1 MKKLII
7 INYDE
12 NVVAAKQN
20 IRLVVTIT
28 NDNIMKLP
36 SGNIIQYGE
45 NVKSIINNTEMS
57 IKLRFL
63 YETEHYVIL
72 KLDENRIFLRDINS
86 VSYNMED
93 IENIIKSCEIQSDSI
108 LSYIIDNYQSFKFDM
123 IEQNYANFNYKLTHQ
138 FKDETDDIYIN
149 LQNLINEKNQEA
161 IDLYPVTVNEMD
173 TETLIDILRSKYNNN
188 IIKLIINILKRV
200 LKK

>member
-45 NVKSIINNTEMS
+45 NV
-57 IKLRFL
+57 
-63 YETEHYVIL
+63 
-72 KLDENRIFLRDINS
+72 
-86 VSYNMED
+86 
-93 IENIIKSCEIQSDSI
+93 
-108 LSYIIDNYQSFKFDM
+108 
-123 IEQNYANFNYKLTHQ
+123 
-138 FKDETDDIYIN
+138 
-149 LQNLINEKNQEA
+149 
-161 IDLYPVTVNEMD
+161 
-173 TETLIDILRSKYNNN
+173 
-188 IIKLIINILKRV
+188 
-200 LKK
+200 